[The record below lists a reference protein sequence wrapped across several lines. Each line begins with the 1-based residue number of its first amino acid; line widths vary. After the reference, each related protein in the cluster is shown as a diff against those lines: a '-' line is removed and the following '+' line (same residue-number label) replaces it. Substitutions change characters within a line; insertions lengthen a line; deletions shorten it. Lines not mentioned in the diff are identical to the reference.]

1 MTGIETLQ
9 EMKKRLLME
18 KRQTVYT
25 CDKNLEI
32 EQDYLIG
39 EPVKVNFDVFNMTI
53 AAIMTENC
61 SKEEIAYCMKQS
73 FLVFMCQSLLVVS
86 YAT

>member
-18 KRQTVYT
+18 KSKTVYT

-32 EQDYLIG
+32 ELDYLVG
-39 EPVKVNFDVFNMTI
+39 EPVNVNFDVFNMTI
-53 AAIMTENC
+53 AAIMTDTC
-61 SKEEIAYCMKQS
+61 SREEVAYCMK
-73 FLVFMCQSLLVVS
+73 
-86 YAT
+86 